1 MFPPLVSTVHVCNA
15 NGTISFKFR
24 CLHSICCYIN
34 GWNSRLCYYSKGPPN
49 HLGSVFFDVL
59 ETLQVWE
66 WTLVTSSFTSVNKYQ
81 KQQSLQKILNS
92 CHCFCW
98 FFPSHSN
105 LASIFLKLLSSPLST
120 HVFPTPRGEGALRV
134 ARFSSGR
141 NPTKFQNHL
150 GNSTNR
156 EAAYGHGWYGPRWLK
171 IQQKTSWEHFKA

>member
-34 GWNSRLCYYSKGPPN
+34 GWNSRLCYYSNAPPI
-49 HLGSVFFDVL
+49 HLRERVFRCFGNIAGLGVNPRH
-59 ETLQVWE
+59 
-66 WTLVTSSFTSVNKYQ
+66 FIFYINKYQ

-105 LASIFLKLLSSPLST
+105 LASIFLKLLSSSLST

-150 GNSTNR
+150 GNSTNQ
-156 EAAYGHGWYGPRWLK
+156 EAAYGHVCPGGWK
-171 IQQKTSWEHFKA
+171 SSKN